1 MFEYKGEQYTL
12 KQLQEDAEQQGYTNF
27 DEYVQMYFMD
37 GMRQLSEEE
46 IIQTTKKHNA
56 VDNAISNALIS
67 TYSDLH
73 GIPEFLVPAAT
84 NVSAFFTR
92 TAGGIASLIEKGYES
107 EVLGMTKEEMI
118 ADGQNDFSRVMSD
131 MTDLYGKMGVKKY
144 DELTGQ
150 EEDLYGLVED
160 GRLLDAADLLAYQV
174 AGAAPSLAVVAAAPI
189 LGSGIH
195 TLSYENVF

>member
-12 KQLQEDAEQQGYTNF
+12 EQLQKDSVAQGYTDFN
-27 DEYVQMYFMD
+27 EYMQMYFMD

-46 IIQTTKKHNA
+46 IIEKRKKQNI
-56 VDNAISNALIS
+56 VDEAISKALIS

-92 TAGGIASLIEKGYES
+92 TAGDLASLVEKTYETQ
-107 EVLGMTKEEMI
+107 VLGMTKEEMI
-118 ADGQNDFSRVMSD
+118 ADGKNAFSRVMSD

-144 DELTGQ
+144 DELTGE

-160 GRLLDAADLLAYQV
+160 GRFMVL
-174 AGAAPSLAVVAAAPI
+174 I
-189 LGSGIH
+189 
-195 TLSYENVF
+195 F